1 MNYLQIFADKE
12 ALLDPFDDAERG
24 RLLTAMMAYALHGQL
39 IELTGNERYIWP
51 VFRQMID
58 QSREALMKKQAG
70 GRARAEAYEQHAQSS
85 SSTIQQEP
93 ADEQHTSA
101 QDIASQQNQ
110 AGDQHT
116 SAQCHINQ
124 ESRIKNQESGVKN
137 DGEKR
142 ARAKAARFSPP
153 TPDEVH
159 AYADENGMSN
169 VDANRFCDFYASKGW
184 RVGSQPM
191 KDWRA
196 AVRNWNARDSQ
207 TSSKPPARAPAVK
220 MVREQMYNQ
229 REYTDDDSLP
239 DWMLNKMSE
248 LGISPH
254 TVVAED

>member
-1 MNYLQIFADKE
+1 MNYLQIFSDKE

-101 QDIASQQNQ
+101 QDITSQQNQ
-110 AGDQHT
+110 ADDQHT

-124 ESRIKNQESGVKN
+124 ESRIKNQESRMMERN
-137 DGEKR
+137 AR
-142 ARAKAARFSPP
+142 ARRLRVSLRPLLMRFTP
-153 TPDEVH
+153 T
-159 AYADENGMSN
+159 
-169 VDANRFCDFYASKGW
+169 RTK
-184 RVGSQPM
+184 
-191 KDWRA
+191 
-196 AVRNWNARDSQ
+196 
-207 TSSKPPARAPAVK
+207 
-220 MVREQMYNQ
+220 
-229 REYTDDDSLP
+229 
-239 DWMLNKMSE
+239 
-248 LGISPH
+248 
-254 TVVAED
+254 TV

>member
-70 GRARAEAYEQHAQSS
+70 GRARAEAYDQHAQSS
-85 SSTIQQEP
+85 SSTIQHEQ
-93 ADEQHTSA
+93 AD
-101 QDIASQQNQ
+101 
-110 AGDQHT
+110 DQHT

-124 ESRIKNQESGVKN
+124 ESRIKNQESGIKN

-207 TSSKPPARAPAVK
+207 ASSQPPARAPAVK

-239 DWMLNKMSE
+239 DWMLNKMRE
-248 LGISPH
+248 IGISPH